1 MHMDLE
7 VTAPI
12 VIGSIPLR
20 STFSDFSHGAE
31 YQQQESGNPFFQAY
45 PDLRK
50 TTADLCWVVLKFVVF
65 SAPPSYNMANFG
77 YEVEDDI
84 VKGGDSSSD
93 EEGKGAT
100 QGYAPSYLTYGFQ
113 APNQAW
119 NWWASYNKL

>member
-20 STFSDFSHGAE
+20 SCFSNFSHGGAE

-50 TTADLCWVVLKFVVF
+50 ITMF
-65 SAPPSYNMANFG
+65 
-77 YEVEDDI
+77 I
-84 VKGGDSSSD
+84 GG
-93 EEGKGAT
+93 
-100 QGYAPSYLTYGFQ
+100 L
-113 APNQAW
+113 
-119 NWWASYNKL
+119 